1 MTSPGL
7 NVGISDALSGGIAS
21 EKNAE
26 KSIGVTSAEVN
37 DHKTSAFSGGI
48 GGGISGGFSADAG
61 ASSKND
67 VISLDKDISIGGD
80 RKVDT
85 SGGISLDSQSSV
97 ATGSALSVGAN
108 ASVGGDFSASASA
121 TPSGSTGASVGGELG
136 NINAEIGGKA
146 FEVCFLIIQSGLI
159 FQVVFYKCFLEKIPR
174 KISENALRKLCLIHS
189 SLVISYLSITKIE
202 LFGKKYW

>member
-21 EKNAE
+21 EKDAE
-26 KSIGVTSAEVN
+26 KSIGVTSAEVS

-61 ASSKND
+61 ASSKN

-121 TPSGSTGASVGGELG
+121 TPSGSTGPSVGGELG
-136 NINAEIGGKA
+136 NINAEIGDKA